1 MSPVSSYLRGAGE
14 SGEMCRCASE
24 TLRRG
29 ERLSQTQGHLA
40 AGDAPQRGFRLE
52 LVGEKKK
59 KEKEKAFKELL
70 ALNEPRSSIYCSIVH
85 VIWQQK
91 MHHLRA
97 RGENQR
103 N

>member
-1 MSPVSSYLRGAGE
+1 MRLGDLAQRRAPLADPRTSGRRRRAAARIQAGA
-14 SGEMCRCASE
+14 
-24 TLRRG
+24 RR
-29 ERLSQTQGHLA
+29 RKK
-40 AGDAPQRGFRLE
+40 
-52 LVGEKKK
+52 EKKK
-59 KEKEKAFKELL
+59 KAFKELL

>member
-52 LVGEKKK
+52 LAGEKKGKRK
-59 KEKEKAFKELL
+59 KAIKELL

>member
-1 MSPVSSYLRGAGE
+1 MV
-14 SGEMCRCASE
+14 RCADAPRRPCAEASASRRPKDIWPPE
-24 TLRRG
+24 TR
-29 ERLSQTQGHLA
+29 
-40 AGDAPQRGFRLE
+40 PQRGFRLE

-59 KEKEKAFKELL
+59 KAFKELL
-70 ALNEPRSSIYCSIVH
+70 ALNEARSSIYCSIVN

>member
-1 MSPVSSYLRGAGE
+1 MSSVSSYLRGAGE

-40 AGDAPQRGFRLE
+40 AGDPPQRGFRVE

-59 KEKEKAFKELL
+59 KAIKELL

-91 MHHLRA
+91 MHNL
-97 RGENQR
+97 
-103 N
+103 

>member
-59 KEKEKAFKELL
+59 KAFKELL

-91 MHHLRA
+91 MHHLQA

>member
-59 KEKEKAFKELL
+59 KAFKELL
-70 ALNEPRSSIYCSIVH
+70 ALNEARSSIYCSIVN